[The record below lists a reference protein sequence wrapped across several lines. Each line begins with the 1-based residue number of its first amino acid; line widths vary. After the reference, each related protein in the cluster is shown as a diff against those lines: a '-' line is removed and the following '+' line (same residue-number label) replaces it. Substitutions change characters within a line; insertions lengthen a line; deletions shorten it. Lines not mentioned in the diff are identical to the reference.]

1 MNITFA
7 HGINETGPDVKLSE
21 IHTGATVILS
31 EFGNTAVHVQLLA
44 MGVGPGALVKLIR
57 RMPLQGNLYLE
68 VGTRRF
74 ALRYS
79 EAQQLEI
86 HQAV

>member
-1 MNITFA
+1 M
-7 HGINETGPDVKLSE
+7 KLSD
-21 IHTGATVILS
+21 IHTGATAVLS

-44 MGVGPGALVKLIR
+44 MGVGPGASVKLIR
-57 RMPLQGNLYLE
+57 RMPMHGNLYLE

-86 HQAV
+86 NQAV